1 MDKIKRAERMVA
13 ITQILMAKPN
23 VLIPL
28 TVLADR
34 FGTAKSTISED
45 LFAVREGLAFTKQGR
60 LETVP
65 GAAGGVRYIPEISA
79 EEAYRFLKELAGR
92 LSNKERI
99 LAGGFLY
106 MTDLLFDPAILH
118 SLGLIFAGAFR
129 DKKPDVVVTIET
141 KGIPLAL
148 VTAGALGVPMVIIRH
163 GNKVTEGSSVSIN
176 YFSGSARRIQNM
188 TLSRRAL
195 DPGQKILIIDD
206 FMKAGGTTRG
216 MINLMG
222 EFGAN
227 VIGIAVLIEAASRN
241 TSKLVDRYLSLLQF
255 NDLELHEENIKG
267 ISVEYPTNIVEVA
280 ERAKDLKFS

>member
-1 MDKIKRAERMVA
+1 MVA

-45 LFAVREGLAFTKQGR
+45 LFAVREGLSFTKQGR
-60 LETVP
+60 LETIH
-65 GAAGGVRYIPEISA
+65 GASGGVRYIPEISA
-79 EEAYRFLKELAGR
+79 EEAYRFLVELASR

-99 LAGGFLY
+99 LTGGFLY
-106 MTDLLFDPAILH
+106 MTDLLFDQAILR
-118 SLGLIFAGAFR
+118 SLGLIFAAAFR

-148 VTAGALGVPMVIIRH
+148 VTAGALGIPMVIIRH

-176 YFSGSARRIQNM
+176 YFSGSARRIQTM
-188 TLSRRAL
+188 TISRRAL
-195 DPGQKILIIDD
+195 GPGQKILIIDD
-206 FMKAGGTTRG
+206 FMKAGGTARG

-227 VIGIAVLIEAASRN
+227 VIGIAVLIEATSRN

-255 NDLELHEENIKG
+255 NDLEIQEEFTKG
-267 ISVEYPTNIVEVA
+267 TSIEYPADLVKVT
-280 ERAKDLKFS
+280 ERTKDLKFS

>member
-1 MDKIKRAERMVA
+1 MVA
-13 ITQILMAKPN
+13 IIQILMAKPN

-28 TVLADR
+28 TILVER
-34 FGTAKSTISED
+34 FSVAKSTISED
-45 LFAVREGLAFTKQGR
+45 LFAVREAISFTKLGR

-65 GAAGGVRYIPEISA
+65 GSAGGVRYIPEISA
-79 EEAYRFLKELAGR
+79 EEANRFLEELAGR

-106 MTDLLFDPAILH
+106 MTDLLFDPAILRT
-118 SLGLIFAGAFR
+118 LGLIFAGAFR

-148 VTAGALGVPMVIIRH
+148 VTAGALGIPMVIIRH

-176 YFSGSARRIQNM
+176 YFSGSARRIQTM
-188 TLSRRAL
+188 TLSRRAVN
-195 DPGQKILIIDD
+195 PGQKILIIDD

-227 VIGIAVLIEAASRN
+227 VVGIAVLIEAASRK

-255 NDLELHEENIKG
+255 NDMELQEEIIEETSIK
-267 ISVEYPTNIVEVA
+267 YPADLVKVA
-280 ERAKDLKFS
+280 ERAKNLKFS